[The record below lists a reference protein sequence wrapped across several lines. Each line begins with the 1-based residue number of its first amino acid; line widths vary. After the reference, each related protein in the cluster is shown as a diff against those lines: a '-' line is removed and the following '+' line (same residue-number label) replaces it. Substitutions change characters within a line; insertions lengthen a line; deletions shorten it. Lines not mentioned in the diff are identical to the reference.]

1 MPKGTSYE
9 NEPMPKGT
17 SYENK
22 PMPKGTSSEKEP
34 MKIMEYIHFMH
45 FM

>member
-1 MPKGTSYE
+1 MPKGTRYENEPMPKGTSYE

-17 SYENK
+17 S
-22 PMPKGTSSEKEP
+22 SEKEQ
-34 MKIMEYIHFMH
+34 MQIMEYIHFMH

>member
-17 SYENK
+17 RYENK

-34 MKIMEYIHFMH
+34 MKIMEYIHFIH

>member
-17 SYENK
+17 RYENK